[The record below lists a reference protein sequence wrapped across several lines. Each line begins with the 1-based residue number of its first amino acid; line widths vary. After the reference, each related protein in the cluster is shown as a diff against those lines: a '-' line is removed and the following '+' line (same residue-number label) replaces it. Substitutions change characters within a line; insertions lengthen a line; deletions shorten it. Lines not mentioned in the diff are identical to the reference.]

1 MITEENIKMEKP
13 IRILIING
21 PNINMLGIREPS
33 VYGNDDYRSLCGFI
47 EEKCSELTLDYDI
60 IQSNSEGEIIGFI
73 QDALSNYDA
82 ILINPGAYTHYSIA
96 IFDAIKSV
104 KIPTVEVHLSN
115 IHAREEFRQKS
126 VTASACIGQIA
137 GFGKYGYYL
146 GLLALKDYLEN

>member
-1 MITEENIKMEKP
+1 MDRP
-13 IRILIING
+13 VRILIING
-21 PNINMLGIREPS
+21 PNINMLGIREPG
-33 VYGNDDYRSLCGFI
+33 VYGNDDYRSLCSFI

-60 IQSNSEGEIIGFI
+60 IQSNAEGEIIGYI
-73 QDALSNYDA
+73 QDALSNYNA

>member
-1 MITEENIKMEKP
+1 MVKP
-13 IRILIING
+13 TRILIING
-21 PNINMLGIREPS
+21 PNINMLGIREPG
-33 VYGNDDYRSLCGFI
+33 VYGNDDYRSLCSFI

-60 IQSNSEGEIIGFI
+60 IQSNVEGEIIGFI

-82 ILINPGAYTHYSIA
+82 ILINPGAYTHYSLA
-96 IFDAIKSV
+96 IFDAIKAV